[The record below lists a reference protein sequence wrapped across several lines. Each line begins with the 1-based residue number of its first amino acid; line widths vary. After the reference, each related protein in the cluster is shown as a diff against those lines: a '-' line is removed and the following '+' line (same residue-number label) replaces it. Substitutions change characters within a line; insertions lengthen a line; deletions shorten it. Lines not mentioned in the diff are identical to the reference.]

1 MTDRKGRDKV
11 IVWSEVDEVVNVIS
25 FVVPFSFF
33 DLVHWNVEVIALL
46 RENEDEI
53 GCLAF
58 AIKDEG
64 VAGLDTCSSTVLSA
78 RSFPGLD
85 G

>member
-33 DLVHWNVEVIALL
+33 DFVDRNIKVISLLV
-46 RENEDEI
+46 
-53 GCLAF
+53 
-58 AIKDEG
+58 
-64 VAGLDTCSSTVLSA
+64 
-78 RSFPGLD
+78 
-85 G
+85 